1 MMGGAF
7 LQHSPVGG
15 VWSAAAST
23 GSSESLRWM
32 IQMWSW
38 LSAQTPIVWPMYQ
51 PFGSGLG
58 HIGST
63 SKRGAEM
70 PLPPCASAFFSSTLW
85 LTPSAARRATNP
97 APMKTLRRFITCL
110 LLLKPG
116 LTAGDELL
124 DALAMVLLACVD
136 VASRVDGDAA
146 DRQEAT
152 RLTATLPDGSG
163 RSERIAIEDDDL
175 LVLPVRDE
183 QEPLLRVVREGD
195 VPRGAK
201 RRHRTELPWDDSA
214 KRVLRNNAFLHELAV
229 FLEDLDAV
237 AGAVADV
244 DHVVLRDVDTGHVAE
259 LASGRGVRI
268 VGARVGTG
276 LLAVRAPGALELP
289 ALAVEHRDPAV
300 AGVGDEHFIRC
311 RIDSHRGRLVQVI
324 VACGLS
330 RVADLEE
337 ELTGLGEFDDLTVS
351 GSCRG
356 GRGAAASA

>member
-1 MMGGAF
+1 
-7 LQHSPVGG
+7 
-15 VWSAAAST
+15 
-23 GSSESLRWM
+23 M
-32 IQMWSW
+32 IQTWSW
-38 LSAQTPIVWPMYQ
+38 LSAHTPMVCPMYQ
-51 PFGSGLG
+51 PLGSGCG

-63 SKRGAEM
+63 SNRGAEM
-70 PLPPCASAFFSSTLW
+70 AAPPACAIAFFSSTLW

-195 VPRGAK
+195 VPRGA
-201 RRHRTELPWDDSA
+201 
-214 KRVLRNNAFLHELAV
+214 
-229 FLEDLDAV
+229 
-237 AGAVADV
+237 
-244 DHVVLRDVDTGHVAE
+244 
-259 LASGRGVRI
+259 
-268 VGARVGTG
+268 
-276 LLAVRAPGALELP
+276 
-289 ALAVEHRDPAV
+289 
-300 AGVGDEHFIRC
+300 
-311 RIDSHRGRLVQVI
+311 
-324 VACGLS
+324 
-330 RVADLEE
+330 
-337 ELTGLGEFDDLTVS
+337 
-351 GSCRG
+351 
-356 GRGAAASA
+356 